1 MLKDILGVRWV
12 EQLPKRGGG
21 PVTYVPDAPD
31 LPLSRAPRTQLEL
44 RPDGSA
50 SVFVAGPADRPMKL
64 AAQWEEEGGDIVIRT
79 SPTGGAGSRTYRVV
93 QQSPD
98 RLVVREYTE

>member
-12 EQLPKRGGG
+12 EQLPKPGGG
-21 PVTYVPDAPD
+21 PATYVHDAPD
-31 LPLSRAPRTQLEL
+31 LPLSRAPRKQFEL

-50 SVFVAGPADRPMKL
+50 SVFVGGPADRPVEL

-79 SPTGGAGSRTYRVV
+79 GSKGASGSRIYRIV

-98 RLVVREYTE
+98 RLVVRE